1 MPVSAEDLGFVVSN
15 TRARIVNLEMLTL
28 NKDLFALDGNRR
40 DVSSELITSF
50 QITRRAP
57 VFGMFQAGLCP

>member
-1 MPVSAEDLGFVVSN
+1 VPVSAEDLGFVVSN

-40 DVSSELITSF
+40 DV
-50 QITRRAP
+50 RYRA
-57 VFGMFQAGLCP
+57 VVS